1 MFWCENII
9 LSKTYLKLSFST
21 KITWVLLH
29 KKCTNLV
36 YAKVSDV
43 SKTKKVDSEE
53 MTTKFKRFSTSNREQ
68 S

>member
-1 MFWCENII
+1 MRNYLLMCKHHIV
-9 LSKTYLKLSFST
+9 SKYLKLSYST

-43 SKTKKVDSEE
+43 SKTEKVDSEE
-53 MTTKFKRFSTSNREQ
+53 MNTKVNFK
-68 S
+68 